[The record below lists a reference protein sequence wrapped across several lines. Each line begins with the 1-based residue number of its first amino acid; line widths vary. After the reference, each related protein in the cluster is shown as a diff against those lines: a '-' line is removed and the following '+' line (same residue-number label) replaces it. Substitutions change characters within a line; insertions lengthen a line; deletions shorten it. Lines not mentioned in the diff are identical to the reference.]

1 MNLYKLTENE
11 LRSLCKEHIE
21 ALELWLRRL
30 IDDEF
35 TSTYGTN
42 YFDKTKDDGSNLIS
56 SKIKK
61 EVKNRKESNPNRF
74 SRLIDACLLEEEI
87 KIITNPIFY
96 KNHFDKIFRI
106 FFTNGNSDMI
116 RIMMNSLV
124 EPRNKLYH
132 ANPISVRESERIIC
146 YSNDIIGCIKTYYSN
161 SNMEQEFNVPL
172 ILKYKDSFGN
182 IVFRKNFGKNIL
194 GAGMIN
200 HSRNKQYFLRPG
212 DTISIEI
219 EVDPSFEKEF
229 YSLRWTPKIEN
240 SENSNKF
247 TYCIQTKDIGENFN
261 IAVKL
266 VTTNEWHRLNGWD
279 DYLVTKFK
287 VLPNKN

>member
-1 MNLYKLTENE
+1 MNLYKLTDTQ

-35 TSTYGTN
+35 TSSYGTN
-42 YFDKTKDDGSNLIS
+42 YFDKANDDGSNLIS

-61 EVKNRKESNPNRF
+61 EIKKRKESNPNRF

-87 KIITNPIFY
+87 KIITNPVFY
-96 KNHFDKIFRI
+96 KSHFDKLFCV
-106 FFTNGNSDMI
+106 FFTKGNSDMM
-116 RIMMNSLV
+116 RLMLNSLV

-146 YSNDIIGCIKTYYSN
+146 YSNDIIGCIKIYYSKN
-161 SNMEQEFNVPL
+161 NMEQEFNVPL

-182 IVFRKNFGKNIL
+182 VIFRKNFGKSLIGGCL
-194 GAGMIN
+194 IN
-200 HSRNKQYFLRPG
+200 HSKKKEFNLHPG

-219 EVDPSFEKEF
+219 EVDPSFDKEF
-229 YSLRWTPKIEN
+229 YSLVWNPKVEN
-240 SENSNKF
+240 SENRNKF
-247 TYCIQTKDIGENFN
+247 RYQIQKKDIGEDFN
-261 IAVKL
+261 ISVKL
-266 VTTNEWHRLNGWD
+266 VTKNEWHRKNGWD
-279 DYLVTKFK
+279 DYLVSKFK
-287 VLPNKN
+287 VLPIKN